1 MSWVDVKDCMMTY
14 DLEFF
19 SISFH
24 ISGKVQS
31 QSNVDPEFGKIEYV
45 VSIESC
51 KKNKKSILKNCLCK
65 CNCLSFDTICKH
77 VAAFVNV

>member
-1 MSWVDVKDCMMTY
+1 MSCLDFKDCMMTY

-31 QSNVDPEFGKIEYV
+31 HSNVDPEFGKIEYV

-51 KKNKKSILKNCLCK
+51 
-65 CNCLSFDTICKH
+65 
-77 VAAFVNV
+77 